1 VSGVDGDWSRRAQ
14 AALDLL
20 AAVVQRRTAR
30 GWEAVDLAS
39 EGLSQVQIG
48 QRLGISKQAVSQRL
62 HAADWHVE
70 PAGRE
75 LASHLLSTGDGRV
88 DRS

>member
-1 VSGVDGDWSRRAQ
+1 
-14 AALDLL
+14 
-20 AAVVQRRTAR
+20 
-30 GWEAVDLAS
+30 
-39 EGLSQVQIG
+39 VQIG